1 MAGNGIGVRGCVHT
15 NGVESTG
22 AILKRT
28 INGTYHKMS
37 PKHLDRYVWGFV
49 RKHNCRGMGVL
60 GRMRHVV
67 AGLRGWMPT
76 RAELV
81 APNGLPVGARS

>member
-1 MAGNGIGVRGCVHT
+1 MADNAIEVRRCVHT

-22 AILKRT
+22 SILKRT

-37 PKHLDRYVWGFV
+37 PKHLDRYARGFAG
-49 RKHNCRGMGVL
+49 KHNCRGTDVP

-67 AGLRGWMPT
+67 AGLRGWTPT